1 MRTVEGFSKSVS
13 AGNAWFT
20 LLGFMGMYTM
30 LSALFLFLIS
40 REIAH
45 GPEPVTAEPIKV
57 KYAGGR

>member
-1 MRTVEGFSKSVS
+1 VS

-45 GPEPVTAEPIKV
+45 GPELSFAEPSNPTKTV
-57 KYAGGR
+57 SAGVR

>member
-1 MRTVEGFSKSVS
+1 MRTVEGYSKTVS
-13 AGNAWFT
+13 AGNGWFT

-45 GPEPVTAEPIKV
+45 GPELSSAEPLKATAAEV
-57 KYAGGR
+57 R